1 MIPGAILAMTI
12 KGITMEEININ
23 LPRGITISAATEAP
37 VMMLGGRAGFRT
49 LHAELTRELYS
60 KIDTTQ
66 DHGPTY
72 AGAAS
77 PLIPG
82 RVLDANSDVWAAHAG
97 RDRYERPLWEDSD
110 FSLAVEA
117 ADMFSPKATELH
129 QELVER
135 AAELVAAEELADVV
149 GVSSAYG
156 VAGVLNGFVKAC
168 ETVDRAFPL
177 YWFERTDGAALYA
190 VHPTQ
195 AALFREVYAHR
206 GATRIWARKDARWYT
221 EVVPGAVEILAARAR
236 AGQRIRYR
244 ELSEQVRA
252 SVPGARV
259 PVRGKV
265 MGWLLAD
272 ISTAVHKVEPSL
284 PLLTSI
290 VVGAD
295 GQPSSGFA
303 EIHRELRGEPTGDFV
318 KTTQDACTDAYSVEV
333 TAALVDKLRQS
344 QAA

>member
-1 MIPGAILAMTI
+1 MTI
-12 KGITMEEININ
+12 KGNAMEQFSIN
-23 LPRGITISAATEAP
+23 LPRGINISAATEETVTMFGA
-37 VMMLGGRAGFRT
+37 RAGFRT

-60 KIDTTQ
+60 NFHTAQ
-66 DHGPTY
+66 DQAPSSVG
-72 AGAAS
+72 GASA
-77 PLIPG
+77 LIPG

-97 RDRYERPLWEDSD
+97 RDRYDRPSWETSD

-135 AAELVAAEELADVV
+135 AAELVAAEELAEVV

-168 ETVDRAFPL
+168 EAVDRAFPL

-190 VHPTQ
+190 VHPTV
-195 AALFREVYAHR
+195 AALFRDVYAHR
-206 GATRIWARKDARWYT
+206 GANRIRARGDARWYT
-221 EVVPGAVEILAARAR
+221 EVVPGAVEILAERAR

-252 SVPGARV
+252 RVPGARV

-272 ISTAVHKVEPSL
+272 ISTAVHKLEPDL

-295 GQPSSGFA
+295 GQPSSGFE
-303 EIHRELRGEPTGDFV
+303 EIHRELRGEPTSDFV
-318 KTTQDACTDAYSVEV
+318 RATQDACTGAYSAEV
-333 TAALVDKLRQS
+333 TAALIDKLRHS